1 MAIRFDRMI
10 IPLHIDQHPKECRIE
25 LRGLYDGRLVA
36 EVFHG
41 ILEPGVHNIPF
52 DPQRLPTMLEAGI
65 YTLRVTIDG
74 ETEFHPFQY
83 WP

>member
-1 MAIRFDRMI
+1 MSTTYGGMI
-10 IPLHIDQHPKECRIE
+10 IPLHIDQRPKECRIE

-36 EVFHG
+36 EIFHG
-41 ILEPGVHNIPF
+41 TLEPGFHNIPF
-52 DPQRLPTMLEAGI
+52 DPRRLSGGLEAGI
-65 YTLRVTIDG
+65 YTLRVSIDG